1 MISSTS
7 VQSIKGVLCLVQ
19 TIVYKSG
26 KKVKRILDPNTKLP
40 IEIIE
45 Q

>member
-1 MISSTS
+1 MLSSTS
-7 VQSIKGVLCLVQ
+7 VQSIKGILCLVQ

-26 KKVKRILDPNTKLP
+26 KQVKRILDPNTKMP